1 MKRVCLPVLCLLF
14 LTPGV
19 QAQERPIYLT
29 GGHLVDVVRGEIY
42 EDIAIVSQGGKIT
55 GLFFDFAYNEG
66 LIPEDAVRV
75 DVSGKYL
82 IPGLI
87 DLHAHALTRFR
98 DIEVDMEQFFR
109 LFLKG
114 GVTTIRAM
122 SDDMGALIRNKT
134 AVDAGSMDGPNIIVG
149 SSSFEQAPGFPKLPR
164 TDIVNNPTEAR
175 ELVSNYAYEGAD
187 WIKFYNYGDEEIVRA
202 VVDEAHSH
210 GKKVFGHF
218 ATLGAADA
226 ARAGVDS
233 LEHTVGLLQQA
244 LDYEDSISLTNI
256 GYYRLFVLWPSVNE
270 EKLDEIF
277 KILIENGTAVVPTLT
292 IQNVVA
298 DPEGIARRSADWFP
312 YYQPEIYQSF
322 QADPKR
328 VPDAYDFSNVRDQW
342 PESIRVQARLMAKF
356 LHMGGLVGA
365 GSDLNPAPPVVP
377 GLSIHQELEYFVDG
391 GMTPLEALR
400 TATIMAAEILGWQS
414 RFGSIEVG
422 KQADIV
428 AIEGNPLVDI
438 GNISNID
445 TVVRAGKAYRISDL
459 EEMLRNNQQ

>member
-1 MKRVCLPVLCLLF
+1 MRQASLVVSFIF
-14 LTPGV
+14 LTSNLA
-19 QAQERPIYLT
+19 AQEQPIYLT

-42 EDIAIVSQGGKIT
+42 EDIGIVCEGGKIT
-55 GLFFDFAYNEG
+55 GLFFDFSYNEN
-66 LIPEDAVRV
+66 LIPSEAVRV
-75 DVSGKYL
+75 DVGGKYL
-82 IPGLI
+82 LPGLI
-87 DLHAHALTRFR
+87 DLHAHAGTQFR
-98 DIEVDMEQFFR
+98 GIEVDMERFFR

-122 SDDMGALIRNKT
+122 SNDMAALIRDKT
-134 AVDAGSMDGPNIIVG
+134 AVDAGTMDGPNIIVG
-149 SSSFEQAPGFPKLPR
+149 SSSFEQSPGFPKLPR
-164 TDIVNNPTEAR
+164 TDIVHDPTEAR

-187 WIKFYNYGDEEIVRA
+187 WIKFYNYGDAEIVRA

-210 GKKVFGHF
+210 GRKVFGHF

-226 ARAGVDS
+226 ARLGVDS
-233 LEHTVGLLQQA
+233 LEHTVALLQQA
-244 LDYEDSISLTNI
+244 LDYEDSISMTDI

-277 KILIENGTAVVPTLT
+277 EVLIEHGTAVVPTLT

-298 DPEGIARRSADWFP
+298 DPEGIARRSADWFT

-328 VPDAYDFSNVRDQW
+328 VPDAYDFSSVEDQW

-356 LHMGGLVGA
+356 LHMGGTVGA
-365 GSDLNPAPPVVP
+365 GSDLNAAPPVVP
-377 GLSIHQELEYFVDG
+377 GLSIHQEMEYFVDG

-400 TATIMAAEILGWQS
+400 TATIMAAEILGWET

-428 AIEGNPLVDI
+428 AIDGNPLVDI
-438 GNISNID
+438 TNISKID
-445 TVVRAGKAYRISDL
+445 TVVKAGKVYRVSEL
-459 EEMLRNNQQ
+459 EDMLRNDRR